1 MKLPLLVIL
10 LNTAFPLQ
18 LLVLLTA
25 PFPPT
30 VATNNTFN
38 RPLPPARSED
48 DASTRSNIEK
58 KMRELEN
65 RVSDLTEDLE
75 AERAAHK
82 RTDKLK
88 RDLNEVSVCT

>member
-1 MKLPLLVIL
+1 MCKKVTVPSQKGVPDPTPL
-10 LNTAFPLQ
+10 TPQ
-18 LLVLLTA
+18 
-25 PFPPT
+25 PP
-30 VATNNTFN
+30 
-38 RPLPPARSED
+38 RSED

-65 RVSDLTEDLE
+65 KVSDLSEDLE

-88 RDLNEVSVCT
+88 RDLNEVSCEWKSGF